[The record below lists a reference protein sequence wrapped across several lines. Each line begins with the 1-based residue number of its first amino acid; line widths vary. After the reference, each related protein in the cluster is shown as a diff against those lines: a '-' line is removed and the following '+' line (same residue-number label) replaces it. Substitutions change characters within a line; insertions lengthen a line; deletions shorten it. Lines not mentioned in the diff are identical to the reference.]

1 MSSELTGELGLPAWY
16 EEEEL
21 GGGERQCEEG
31 QGELLLTEGGDA
43 GGGVAAHAPPHTQPG
58 HQAEDDGQRE
68 TEAQDGQAGL
78 VGHLL
83 LQPLGVLRQAELASG
98 DGGHGVG
105 EVEEVGG
112 EGEAQGEE
120 ERHHQ
125 QQGSQ
130 PPALTDGN
138 DPAGQSVQLGRER
151 EGSHETFDSDL

>member
-1 MSSELTGELGLPAWY
+1 MSYEVRGEAGMPAWY

-21 GGGERQCEEG
+21 SGGERECEEG
-31 QGELLLTEGGDA
+31 QGEFLLTEGGDA

-58 HQAEDDGQRE
+58 HQAEDDGERE
-68 TEAQDGQAGL
+68 TEAQYGQAGL

-120 ERHHQ
+120 ERYQ
-125 QQGSQ
+125 DEEGSQ
-130 PPALTDGN
+130 PPALPDRN
-138 DPAGQSVQLGRER
+138 NPA
-151 EGSHETFDSDL
+151 